1 MHIYIYNLIIIEKI
15 NIIKIFNLKDNNYN
29 NIIVISN
36 EFIMF
41 NYIIIFILFD

>member
-1 MHIYIYNLIIIEKI
+1 MKKLI
-15 NIIKIFNLKDNNYN
+15 IIKIFNSKDNNYN

-41 NYIIIFILFD
+41 NSIIIFILFD